1 MRSGG
6 VALTFK
12 PSKRP
17 PTGALVYSAQNPV
30 NGLTLD
36 ARFARAARHSRLV
49 RFLRVSIPTVV
60 ALALGSVIAL
70 SLFNPFRVVA
80 DVPTN
85 MENIVVSGTKIT
97 MESPHMS
104 GFSPDERP
112 YEMWAKT
119 AVQDVADA
127 DNVDLDTPK
136 GKMLMQDRSTMMVDA
151 KTGRFNNKAQILN
164 LYKDVFLQTTNGYE
178 ARLNHAQVDIAA
190 GAVSTDDG
198 VNVKFDGGRVK
209 ADRLRM
215 GNRGEV
221 VRFEGNVMMDLDRA
235 PPQAPAAAAAPAP
248 APTRTPEEPR
258 AQLPVKARPGSAN
271 RASAK

>member
-1 MRSGG
+1 M
-6 VALTFK
+6 
-12 PSKRP
+12 
-17 PTGALVYSAQNPV
+17 YSAQNPADS
-30 NGLTLD
+30 LTLD

-49 RFLRVSIPTVV
+49 RFLRVSIPGIVAF
-60 ALALGSVIAL
+60 ALASVVAL

-80 DVPTN
+80 NVPTN
-85 MENIVVSGTKIT
+85 MDNIVVSGTKIT
-97 MESPHMS
+97 MESPHLS

-112 YEMWAKT
+112 YELWART

-127 DNVDLDTPK
+127 DNIDLDVPR
-136 GKMLMQDRSTMMVDA
+136 GKMLMEDRSTMTVEA
-151 KTGRFNNKAQILN
+151 LTGRFNNKSQILN

-190 GAVSTDDG
+190 GGVSTDDG

-215 GNRGEV
+215 SGRGEV
-221 VRFEGNVMMDLDRA
+221 VRFEGNVVMDLDRV
-235 PPQAPAAAAAPAP
+235 PPQQTIPAVQDL
-248 APTRTPEEPR
+248 PR
-258 AQLPVKARPGSAN
+258 AQLPVKARAPSAN

>member
-1 MRSGG
+1 M
-6 VALTFK
+6 
-12 PSKRP
+12 
-17 PTGALVYSAQNPV
+17 YSAQNPV

-36 ARFARAARHSRLV
+36 ARFARAARHSRFV
-49 RFLRVSIPTVV
+49 RFLRVSIPGVV
-60 ALALGSVIAL
+60 ALALASVIAL

-80 DVPTN
+80 DVPSN
-85 MENIVVSGTKIT
+85 LDNVVVSGTKIT
-97 MESPHMS
+97 MEAPHMS

-112 YEMWAKT
+112 YELWART
-119 AVQDVADA
+119 AVQDVSNADI
-127 DNVDLDTPK
+127 VDLDVPR
-136 GKMLMQDRSTMMVDA
+136 GKMLMQDRSTLNVDA
-151 KTGRFNNKAQILN
+151 RTGQFNNKAQILDLN
-164 LYKDVFLQTTNGYE
+164 KDVFLQTTNGYE

-221 VRFEGNVMMDLDRA
+221 VRFEGNVVMDLDRA
-235 PPQAPAAAAAPAP
+235 PPQTATPAA
-248 APTRTPEEPR
+248 RDDPR
-258 AQLPVKARPGSAN
+258 AQIPAKARPPSAN

>member
-1 MRSGG
+1 M
-6 VALTFK
+6 
-12 PSKRP
+12 
-17 PTGALVYSAQNPV
+17 YSAQNPV

-49 RFLRVSIPTVV
+49 RFLRVSIPAVV
-60 ALALGSVIAL
+60 TFALASVIAL

-85 MENIVVSGTKIT
+85 MDNIVVSGTKIT

-127 DNVDLDTPK
+127 DNIDLDVPK
-136 GKMLMQDRSTMMVDA
+136 GKMLMQDRSTMTVDA
-151 KTGRFNNKAQILN
+151 RTGRFNSKAQILN

-215 GNRGEV
+215 SNRGEV
-221 VRFEGNVMMDLDRA
+221 VRFEGNVVVDLDRVSQPTPLVQNEPE
-235 PPQAPAAAAAPAP
+235 PPVQ
-248 APTRTPEEPR
+248 TPP
-258 AQLPVKARPGSAN
+258 KARAPSAN

>member
-1 MRSGG
+1 MGRDAFSRRKDYMEAVRTTRLSG
-6 VALTFK
+6 A
-12 PSKRP
+12 P
-17 PTGALVYSAQNPV
+17 VYSAQNPV

-49 RFLRVSIPTVV
+49 RFLRISIPGVV
-60 ALALGSVIAL
+60 AFALASVIAL

-85 MENIVVSGTKIT
+85 MDNIVVSGTKIT

-104 GFSPDERP
+104 GFSADERP
-112 YEMWAKT
+112 YELWAKT
-119 AVQDVADA
+119 AVQDVADP
-127 DNVDLDTPK
+127 DNVDLDLPR
-136 GKMLMQDRSTMMVDA
+136 GKMLMQDQSTMKVDA
-151 KTGRFNNKAQILN
+151 QTGRFNNKAQILN

-178 ARLNHAQVDIAA
+178 ARLNHAQVDIGA

-215 GNRGEV
+215 SNRGEI
-221 VRFEGNVMMDLDRA
+221 VRFEGNVVVDLDHG
-235 PPQAPAAAAAPAP
+235 PPQPAAPAV
-248 APTRTPEEPR
+248 AEEPR
-258 AQLPVKARPGSAN
+258 VPAPAKARAPSTN

>member
-1 MRSGG
+1 M
-6 VALTFK
+6 
-12 PSKRP
+12 
-17 PTGALVYSAQNPV
+17 YSAQNPV
-30 NGLTLD
+30 HGLTLD

-49 RFLRVSIPTVV
+49 RFLRVSIPAVV
-60 ALALGSVIAL
+60 TFALASVVVL

-85 MENIVVSGTKIT
+85 MDNIVVSGTKIT

-104 GFSPDERP
+104 GFSPDARP
-112 YEMWAKT
+112 YELWAKT
-119 AVQDVADA
+119 AVQDAADA
-127 DNVDLDTPK
+127 ENIDLVEPR
-136 GKMLMQDRSTMMVDA
+136 GKMLMEDRSTMTVDA
-151 KTGRFNNKAQILN
+151 RTGRFNNKAQVLN

-209 ADRLRM
+209 SDRLRM
-215 GNRGEV
+215 SNRGEV
-221 VRFEGNVMMDLDRA
+221 VRFEGNVVMDLDSA
-235 PPQAPAAAAAPAP
+235 SPQPAIPVVK
-248 APTRTPEEPR
+248 EEPR
-258 AQLPVKARPGSAN
+258 AQSPIKMRPPSAN